1 MSPKDKPLVWMH
13 GEVKTPPFA
22 KLARLQAG
30 FLLRLLQ
37 RGEKIAMPH
46 SRPMPSIGR
55 RCCELRVPDDKVSWR
70 IVYRIDKDAVVI
82 LEVFSKKTGKTPKS
96 IIETCKGDLENMTV
110 DKRKKEKLARKGWK
124 TGSVAEF
131 LDLSTE
137 ESAYIEMKLALSEK
151 LRERRRRNKLTQ
163 AELAKAI
170 ESSQSRVA
178 KMEAGDPTVSID
190 LLVKSLLA
198 LGVSKKELG
207 RTIS

>member
-1 MSPKDKPLVWMH
+1 
-13 GEVKTPPFA
+13 
-22 KLARLQAG
+22 
-30 FLLRLLQ
+30 
-37 RGEKIAMPH
+37 
-46 SRPMPSIGR
+46 
-55 RCCELRVPDDKVSWR
+55 
-70 IVYRIDKDAVVI
+70 
-82 LEVFSKKTGKTPKS
+82 
-96 IIETCKGDLENMTV
+96 MTM
-110 DKRKKEKLARKGWK
+110 DKRKKDKLARKGWK

-131 LDLSTE
+131 LDLSAE

-151 LRERRRRNKLTQ
+151 LKERRRRTKLTQ

-207 RTIS
+207 RPIS